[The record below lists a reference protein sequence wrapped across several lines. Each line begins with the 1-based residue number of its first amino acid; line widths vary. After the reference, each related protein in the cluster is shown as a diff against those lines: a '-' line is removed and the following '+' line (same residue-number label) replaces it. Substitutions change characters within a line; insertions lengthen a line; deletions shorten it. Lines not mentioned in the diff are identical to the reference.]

1 MLQITHI
8 LKEVAVYKK
17 VSYLGPEGSYSHIAA
32 GQMCAGAQLIPQRS
46 FADVVS
52 SVVRGVADAAVLP
65 IENTLNGGVLQNMD
79 LLEAND
85 CLTAIEEYTLP
96 IDHRLITMRGA
107 DISGIKRIY
116 SHRQALDQ
124 CAAYLHEHFPAAEL
138 IAEASTAASVAC
150 IKLPQDAAIAGV
162 QCAQEGFDV
171 SPECISDEKN
181 NYTHFLLVIKGGLP
195 YSFKSRKVYFSLVC
209 NHVPGALL
217 HVLSIIN
224 DYNLNMTKIESRPL
238 KDIPGDYRFFIEA
251 EGDYSSPQI
260 KSAIEALRAATRSF
274 RLIGAY

>member
-1 MLQITHI
+1 M
-8 LKEVAVYKK
+8 YKK

-32 GQMCAGAQLIPQRS
+32 GQMCAGAQLLPQHS
-46 FADVVS
+46 FADVVG
-52 SVVRGVADAAVLP
+52 SVVRGIVDAAVLP

-85 CLTAIEEYTLP
+85 CLTAVGQYTLP

-107 DISGIKRIY
+107 DISGIRKIY

-124 CAAYLHEHFPAAEL
+124 CAAYLHEHFPSAEL
-138 IAEASTAASVAC
+138 IPEASTAASVAC
-150 IKLPQDAAIAGV
+150 IKHPYDAAIAGV
-162 QCAQEGFDV
+162 QCAQEGFDI
-171 SPECISDEKN
+171 SSECISDEKN
-181 NYTHFLLVIKGGLP
+181 NYTHFLLVVKGVLP
-195 YSFKSRKVYFSLVC
+195 PGFSSSRVYFSLVC

-217 HVLSIIN
+217 HVLNIIN

-238 KDIPGDYRFFIEA
+238 KDTPGEYRFFIEA
-251 EGDYSSPQI
+251 EGDYSSPRI
-260 KSAIEALRAATRSF
+260 KSAIAALRGATRSF